1 MPPKKRIDLDVVTA
15 ISRMEEAIVGLR
27 RDMDIRFNQLNMTL
41 TGSSGDGGIEK
52 RLRTVETDDAVLKTK
67 VGAISIVIST
77 VVSAIISVLA
87 AVMLKR

>member
-1 MPPKKRIDLDVVTA
+1 MTSKKRTDPDVITA

-27 RDMDIRFNQLNMTL
+27 RDMDIRFNQLNVTL
-41 TGSSGDGGIEK
+41 TGSGGDGGIEK

-87 AVMLKR
+87 AVMLRR

>member
-1 MPPKKRIDLDVVTA
+1 MTRKRIDLDVVTA

-27 RDMDIRFNQLNMTL
+27 RDMDTRFNQLNVTL
-41 TGSSGDGGIEK
+41 SGSSGDGGLEK

-67 VGAISIVIST
+67 VGSISFIISA

-87 AVMLKR
+87 GVLLRR